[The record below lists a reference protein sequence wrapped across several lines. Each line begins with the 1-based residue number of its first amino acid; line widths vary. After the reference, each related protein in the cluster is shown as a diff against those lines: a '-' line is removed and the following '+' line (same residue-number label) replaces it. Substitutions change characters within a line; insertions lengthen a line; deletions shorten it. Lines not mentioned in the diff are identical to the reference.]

1 MTSKQRSY
9 LKGLA
14 MTMDAV
20 LQIGKSSLT
29 PEITKSVEE
38 ALNARELIKIHVLKN
53 CADDGKDLAQILAE
67 RTHSEVV
74 QVIGKMIV
82 LYKPERSFFHKQ
94 CDDRGNPGL
103 FDAPI
108 VRGQRGDTMRRIGIL
123 GGTFD
128 PVHNGHLL
136 LGEQAYREYG
146 LDEIW
151 FMPSH
156 VPPHKKD
163 HLITD
168 GAARIRMLE
177 LATESI
183 PYFTVSDFEMGRE
196 GNTYTAQTLALLK
209 EAYPDIEV
217 YFIIGADSLY
227 QLESWYHPEQVMAQA
242 VLLVSGRTYEDG
254 GVPLEDKVAYFNE
267 KYNADIR
274 ILHNPKID
282 VASADIRKKAAEG
295 RDLSKDMPAAV
306 AEYIRKTGL
315 YLTK

>member
-1 MTSKQRSY
+1 
-9 LKGLA
+9 
-14 MTMDAV
+14 
-20 LQIGKSSLT
+20 
-29 PEITKSVEE
+29 
-38 ALNARELIKIHVLKN
+38 
-53 CADDGKDLAQILAE
+53 
-67 RTHSEVV
+67 
-74 QVIGKMIV
+74 
-82 LYKPERSFFHKQ
+82 
-94 CDDRGNPGL
+94 
-103 FDAPI
+103 
-108 VRGQRGDTMRRIGIL
+108 MRRIGIL

-128 PVHNGHLL
+128 PVHNGHLV

-151 FMPSH
+151 FMPFPFS
-156 VPPHKKD
+156 
-163 HLITD
+163 
-168 GAARIRMLE
+168 AAQKGQLN
-177 LATESI
+177 
-183 PYFTVSDFEMGRE
+183 SDFEMGRE

-306 AEYIRKTGL
+306 AEYIRETGL

>member
-1 MTSKQRSY
+1 
-9 LKGLA
+9 
-14 MTMDAV
+14 
-20 LQIGKSSLT
+20 
-29 PEITKSVEE
+29 
-38 ALNARELIKIHVLKN
+38 
-53 CADDGKDLAQILAE
+53 
-67 RTHSEVV
+67 
-74 QVIGKMIV
+74 
-82 LYKPERSFFHKQ
+82 
-94 CDDRGNPGL
+94 
-103 FDAPI
+103 
-108 VRGQRGDTMRRIGIL
+108 MRRIGIL

-242 VLLVSGRTYEDG
+242 VLLVSERTYEDG

-274 ILHNPKID
+274 LLHNPKID

-306 AEYIRKTGL
+306 AEYIRETGL

>member
-1 MTSKQRSY
+1 
-9 LKGLA
+9 
-14 MTMDAV
+14 
-20 LQIGKSSLT
+20 
-29 PEITKSVEE
+29 
-38 ALNARELIKIHVLKN
+38 
-53 CADDGKDLAQILAE
+53 
-67 RTHSEVV
+67 
-74 QVIGKMIV
+74 
-82 LYKPERSFFHKQ
+82 
-94 CDDRGNPGL
+94 
-103 FDAPI
+103 
-108 VRGQRGDTMRRIGIL
+108 MRRVGIL

-163 HLITD
+163 HHITD

-177 LATESI
+177 LATESV
-183 PYFTVSDFEMGRE
+183 PYFLVSDFEMGRE

-254 GVPLEDKVAYFNE
+254 GVSLESGSFI
-267 KYNADIR
+267 IR
-274 ILHNPKID
+274 RSTWRPRISGN
-282 VASADIRKKAAEG
+282 G
-295 RDLSKDMPAAV
+295 RRWGRTS
-306 AEYIRKTGL
+306 RKTRPKPLQITSGIRDC
-315 YLTK
+315 TGNRGR

>member
-1 MTSKQRSY
+1 
-9 LKGLA
+9 
-14 MTMDAV
+14 
-20 LQIGKSSLT
+20 
-29 PEITKSVEE
+29 
-38 ALNARELIKIHVLKN
+38 
-53 CADDGKDLAQILAE
+53 
-67 RTHSEVV
+67 
-74 QVIGKMIV
+74 
-82 LYKPERSFFHKQ
+82 
-94 CDDRGNPGL
+94 
-103 FDAPI
+103 
-108 VRGQRGDTMRRIGIL
+108 MRRVGIL

-163 HLITD
+163 HHITD

-183 PYFTVSDFEMGRE
+183 PYFSVSDFEMGRE

-242 VLLVSGRTYEDG
+242 VLLVSGRTYG
-254 GVPLEDKVAYFNE
+254 SSTTRRSRKRP
-267 KYNADIR
+267 R
-274 ILHNPKID
+274 ISGN
-282 VASADIRKKAAEG
+282 G
-295 RDLSKDMPAAV
+295 RRWGRTS
-306 AEYIRKTGL
+306 RKTRPKPLQITSGKRDC
-315 YLTK
+315 TGNRGR